1 MTSLVFP
8 GQGSQFVGM
17 TQDFYDEFSVVRE
30 TFDMIETS
38 TKIKIKDTN
47 KEGEIIDVLVRKFEV
62 RKFYKKTPKY
72 MKFKTMSGKKVEIRT
87 NNPKD
92 YVVEDL

>member
-1 MTSLVFP
+1 MLIQFFRKIWRFILWFFEKHQSL
-8 GQGSQFVGM
+8 
-17 TQDFYDEFSVVRE
+17 SVHYN
-30 TFDMIETS
+30 
-38 TKIKIKDTN
+38 KYN

-87 NNPKD
+87 NSPMD

>member
-1 MTSLVFP
+1 MRKVYSMKKVFKKIWRFILWFFEKHQSL
-8 GQGSQFVGM
+8 
-17 TQDFYDEFSVVRE
+17 SVHYN
-30 TFDMIETS
+30 
-38 TKIKIKDTN
+38 KYN

-87 NNPKD
+87 NSPMD